1 MSIQT
6 KSDSKDKSN
15 DQSDTHYKLDI
26 QGVFYFYN
34 FWKNRQLKWMEKNQ
48 SITM

>member
-15 DQSDTHYKLDI
+15 DQSDTYYKLNI
-26 QGVFYFYN
+26 QGVFYFYITSERII
-34 FWKNRQLKWMEKNQ
+34 RQLK
-48 SITM
+48 